1 MGTIRKTLD
10 SGGRATNTTV
20 FIQCINDWEPQIHKL
35 WCVVL
40 DRICR
45 EIHPTACVD
54 IAYHLAKN
62 VCQILNIGQL
72 SVNDSVQF
80 LGLSDQSWGSGL
92 LFIANLLAQVKY
104 AGWGSANNSNQI
116 HGVRFNNANSI
127 ENVAWGASIYSCPA
141 YLPQSPVN
149 PCATWRRIH
158 NDFLHCRCQEHL
170 RLQ

>member
-1 MGTIRKTLD
+1 MTNYLAEN
-10 SGGRATNTTV
+10 GRL
-20 FIQCINDWEPQIHKL
+20 I
-35 WCVVL
+35 
-40 DRICR
+40 
-45 EIHPTACVD
+45 D
-54 IAYHLAKN
+54 I
-62 VCQILNIGQL
+62 IGQL

-104 AGWGSANNSNQI
+104 TGWGSANNYNQN

-149 PCATWRRIH
+149 PCAT
-158 NDFLHCRCQEHL
+158 
-170 RLQ
+170 